1 MRAIGLSDNDV
12 VDKLRHPEFYQNSI
26 DSANDE
32 GINSEDQ
39 ALLELYKKL
48 GLVNHPLFLV
58 DNNCSTVDFLILKD
72 TT

>member
-1 MRAIGLSDNDV
+1 MIKQEKLMLMFLWELWALSDNDV

-39 ALLELYKKL
+39 ALIRAL
-48 GLVNHPLFLV
+48 
-58 DNNCSTVDFLILKD
+58 
-72 TT
+72 

>member
-1 MRAIGLSDNDV
+1 MRAMGLSDNDV

-26 DSANDE
+26 ESANDE

-48 GLVNHPLFLV
+48 RPGEPPPFQV
-58 DNNCSTVDFLILKD
+58 DNSYYTVDFLIPKD
-72 TT
+72 MI